1 MKHRPGMDNFLA
13 GGVYGITG
21 DDFSRGR
28 TGADVV
34 RQMLAAGVTVIQY
47 REKNKPARMMYE
59 ECKIIRDLT
68 RGAGATFIVNDRV
81 DLAMAVDAD
90 GVHVGQDDLP
100 PVRVR
105 ELVGPD
111 MVIGFST
118 HTAEQAQ
125 AAEKLAGVIDY
136 IGVGPVF
143 ATGTKKDASAPVGL
157 TLIEYVA
164 KNIGLPFVAIGG
176 IREDNIGEVRRRGA
190 AMIALVSDLVGAAD
204 IPAKV
209 ASLRAVL
216 AENTPPRRP

>member
-1 MKHRPGMDNFLA
+1 MEHRPGMANFLA
-13 GGVYGITG
+13 GGIYAITG

-28 TGADVV
+28 TGAEVV
-34 RQMLAAGVTVIQY
+34 RQLLAAGVRVVQY
-47 REKNKPARMMYE
+47 REKDKSARGMYE
-59 ECKIIRDLT
+59 ECKLIRDLT

-81 DLAMAVDAD
+81 DLAMAVGAD

-100 PVRVR
+100 PASVR

-118 HTAEQAQ
+118 HTAAHAH

-143 ATGTKKDASAPVGL
+143 ATGTKKDAAAPVGL

-164 KNIGLPFVAIGG
+164 NNIALPFVAIGG
-176 IREDNIGEVRRRGA
+176 IKEDNIGEVRRRGA
-190 AMIALVSDLVGAAD
+190 ATIALVSDLIGAAD
-204 IPAKV
+204 IAAKV
-209 ASLRAVL
+209 AALNAAL
-216 AENTPPRRP
+216 AENTPLRSA

>member
-1 MKHRPGMDNFLA
+1 MEHRPGMANFLA
-13 GGVYGITG
+13 GGIYAITG

-28 TGADVV
+28 GSAEVV
-34 RQMLAAGVTVIQY
+34 RLMLAAGVRVIQY
-47 REKNKPARMMYE
+47 REKDKPARDMYE
-59 ECKIIRDLT
+59 DCLVIRDLT

-81 DLAMAVDAD
+81 DLAMAVGAD

-100 PVRVR
+100 PEKVR
-105 ELVGPD
+105 ELVGPA

-118 HTAEQAQ
+118 HTAEQAR
-125 AAEKLAGVIDY
+125 AAEKMAGVIDY

-157 TLIEYVA
+157 TLVEYVA
-164 KNIGLPFVAIGG
+164 ENIALPFVAIGG

-190 AMIALVSDLVGAAD
+190 ATIALVSDIVGAAD

-209 ASLRAVL
+209 AALRAVL
-216 AENTPPRRP
+216 AENTTPRRS